1 MHIMLKLMCWVES
14 QWQDFWNTAVRIL
27 EFIWLTGSYPAD
39 RLEYQKRMQNERKN
53 EEVNKKRIQRHL
65 CQMQNALEIS
75 TGICD
80 TLHSLLRFMRGDP
93 SPTHQQ
99 RSQMSEGRS
108 RKALHGWTP
117 KFVAQFDFQRV
128 NLVWVHMLMKPVV
141 LGHAV
146 LQARSYVLWF
156 KTNKSEGTDVI
167 PMDFDTHVSNCR
179 HVNTHRT
186 ELRDE
191 VHQWKE
197 VFVWCDESNILSLHC
212 WQGNFCLQFEFS

>member
-99 RSQMSEGRS
+99 GLQMIRQDQED
-108 RKALHGWTP
+108 LLWTNP
-117 KFVAQFDFQRV
+117 QVGCTIQFSAV
-128 NLVWVHMLMKPVV
+128 NPVWVHMLTKPVV
-141 LGHAV
+141 HDCIVFGARCHVLGFET
-146 LQARSYVLWF
+146 S
-156 KTNKSEGTDVI
+156 KCKGTNI
-167 PMDFDTHVSNCR
+167 ILIDFDMHVSNR
-179 HVNTHRT
+179 HHVKTNWGT

-197 VFVWCDESNILSLHC
+197 VFVMWWEQHTQPPL
-212 WQGNFCLQFEFS
+212 